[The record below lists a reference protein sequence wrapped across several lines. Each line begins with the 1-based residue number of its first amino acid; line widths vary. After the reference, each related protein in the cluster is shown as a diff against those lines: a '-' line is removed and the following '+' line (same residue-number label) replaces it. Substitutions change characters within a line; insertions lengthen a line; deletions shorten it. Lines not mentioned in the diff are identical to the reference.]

1 MERSGELAAGWATLG
16 SARQKMGATAAA
28 QNSKLGARASPSQ
41 LVRKEVGRT
50 ETSYMGKYVFESCSK
65 YVNEIIYIAFE

>member
-28 QNSKLGARASPSQ
+28 QNSKLGARAY
-41 LVRKEVGRT
+41 VRKEVGRT
-50 ETSYMGKYVFESCSK
+50 ETSYMGKYVYESCSK